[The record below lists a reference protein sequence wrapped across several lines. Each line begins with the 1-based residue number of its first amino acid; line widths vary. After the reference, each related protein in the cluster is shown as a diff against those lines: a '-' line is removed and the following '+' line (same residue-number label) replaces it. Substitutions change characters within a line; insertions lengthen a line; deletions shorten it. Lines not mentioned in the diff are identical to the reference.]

1 MVNKVF
7 LNDFSLT
14 VMNYKEEKVKSKK
27 SEKLLT
33 VVSFEFK
40 VRGGEEYHVV
50 TKFLYENVFDVHIP
64 DEELEFRGKIHQ
76 YSTSYIDF
84 SDENSISDFFL
95 ELVEVE

>member
-7 LNDFSLT
+7 LNDFALS
-14 VMNYKEEKVKSKK
+14 VSNYKEEKVKSTD

-33 VVSFEFK
+33 RLSFEFK

-50 TKFLYENVFDVHIP
+50 TKFLYENVFDVNIP
-64 DEELEFRGKIHQ
+64 NEQVKFRGKINK
-76 YSTSYIDF
+76 YSTSYTNF

>member
-7 LNDFSLT
+7 LNDFALT
-14 VMNYKEEKVKSKK
+14 VSNFKEEKVKSKK

-50 TKFLYENVFDVHIP
+50 TKFLYENIFDVSIP
-64 DEELEFRGKIHQ
+64 DKSLEFRGKLI
-76 YSTSYIDF
+76 
-84 SDENSISDFFL
+84 SIPPPIPISL
-95 ELVEVE
+95 MKTVLVISL